1 MATAENDYH
10 LTRFIDAQETAYPI
24 ALVEIKK
31 GLKKSHWIWYIF
43 PQIQGLAPSN
53 TSKYY
58 AIQNISE
65 AESFLRHPVLGRRL
79 VEIST
84 ARLHLKEN
92 NATIIMGTPD
102 DLKLKSSMTLFASLP
117 KTDEVFQAV
126 LDKFYRGKMDTKT
139 LEIIDKL
146 L

>member
-10 LTRFIDAQETAYPI
+10 LTRFIDAQESAYPI
-24 ALVEIKK
+24 ALAEIKK

-58 AIQNISE
+58 AIQNIRE
-65 AESFLRHPVLGRRL
+65 AESFLHHPVLGRRL
-79 VEIST
+79 IEISK
-84 ARLHLKEN
+84 ALLQLKEN

-117 KTDEVFQAV
+117 KTNSVFQAV
-126 LDKFYRGKMDTKT
+126 LDKFYRGKMDIKT
-139 LEIIDKL
+139 LEIIGKQL
-146 L
+146 

>member
-10 LTRFIDAQETAYPI
+10 LTRFIDAQESAYPI
-24 ALVEIKK
+24 ALAEIKK

-58 AIQNISE
+58 AIKNIQE
-65 AESFLRHPVLGRRL
+65 AESFLDHPVLGRRL
-79 VEIST
+79 IEISK
-84 ARLHLKEN
+84 ALLQLKEN

-117 KTDEVFQAV
+117 KTDSIFQAV
-126 LDKFYRGKMDTKT
+126 LDKFYRGKMDIKT
-139 LEIIDKL
+139 LEIIGKQL
-146 L
+146 